1 MSNRQM
7 NSMPTWRRVSCKR
20 LIVLEYSMLPSKL
33 QRPINIRRL
42 SNVLSER
49 WPKYIHLIKK
59 KPKARRK
66 VQMKKKPSRNWT
78 NLEMT

>member
-33 QRPINIRRL
+33 QRPTNTKRL
-42 SNVLSER
+42 SSVLSEK
-49 WPKYIHLIKK
+49 WPKYIPLIKK